1 MYSKFVFFSQVSDC
15 YSKNLMIKDKPYC
28 LNLLDTASQENYE
41 RLRLES
47 YPYTDVFLVCF
58 SVVSPSSFENVK
70 EKVRQMFTVV
80 SPSYFKNVKERIRLM
95 VG

>member
-1 MYSKFVFFSQVSDC
+1 MYSKFVFFSQVFDC
-15 YSKNLMIKDKPYC
+15 YSKDLMIKDKPYR
-28 LNLLDTASQENYE
+28 LNLLDTASQEDYD
-41 RLRLES
+41 RLRPL
-47 YPYTDVFLVCF
+47 YPHTDVFIVCF